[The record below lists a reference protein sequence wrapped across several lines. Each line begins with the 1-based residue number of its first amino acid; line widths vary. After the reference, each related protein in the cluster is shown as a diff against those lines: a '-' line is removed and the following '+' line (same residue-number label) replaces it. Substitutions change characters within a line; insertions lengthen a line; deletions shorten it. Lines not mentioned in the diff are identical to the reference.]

1 MAETG
6 PETSADKVFV
16 RKASG
21 MVRGYNLRDMFI
33 FNMNGLAPSAMMS
46 GMIGLSAAYYPGSNV
61 LWSLLIATPFVLAF
75 ALSYAALAG
84 AMPRSGGDYVFG
96 SRIIHPIA
104 GLIGGLVYNVPVHII
119 ADTGLPFYFFTY
131 VLPMTLVLSFPGNS
145 AVAGFVSTMSNPA
158 NIIAFGTV
166 VIWAA
171 VATAVF
177 GAKVW
182 KTVMTIICIFGL
194 ISCALIIGLLATT
207 TNFVQSFNV
216 FAANYNTSYD
226 AIIKAATANG
236 WSPTPDNVFMSLAPI
251 TYMFLFIFTAW
262 PIYLASEV
270 KSAEKAVPVSI
281 ISSIL
286 IAQAIAI
293 TIAALY
299 EVVVPKDFMSALS
312 YLAYKA
318 PSGSY
323 PLPWNPEIITLLSAT
338 FPNTITTLLI
348 GFGIT
353 MFNLSFI
360 FGDVVLVSRQFFY
373 WSFDRL
379 IPKKF
384 ASVNQRWKT
393 PAFSLVFYGC
403 IIEVVMFIAVYTNVL
418 ALLSNLSLLLVVGFT
433 PSMVAAAA
441 LAYTRKGIFEKAPG
455 WIQRKIGGVPLTTI
469 YGGLAAV
476 FQILMAILLAGYF
489 PIFGGPVTPASIA
502 FILFWILVT
511 IPWYYYARHYHLKK
525 EGIDIAWA
533 FQQVPP
539 A

>member
-1 MAETG
+1 
-6 PETSADKVFV
+6 
-16 RKASG
+16 

-61 LWSLLIATPFVLAF
+61 LWSLIISTPFVLAF

-104 GLIGGLVYNVPVHII
+104 GLISGLVYNVPVHII

-131 VLPMTLVLSFPGNS
+131 VLPMTLVLSFPGNA

-158 NIIAFGTV
+158 MIIAFGTI

-171 VATAVF
+171 VFTAVF

-194 ISCALIIGLLATT
+194 TSCVLIIGLLASL
-207 TNFVQSFNV
+207 NNASFIQAFNV
-216 FAANYNTSYD
+216 FAGNYGTSYD
-226 AIIKAATANG
+226 AIISSATKNG
-236 WSPTPDNVFMSLAPI
+236 WSPTPDNLFMSLAPI
-251 TYMFLFIFTAW
+251 TYLFLFIFTAW

-270 KSAEKAVPVSI
+270 KSAEKAVPISI

-286 IAQAIAI
+286 TAQAIAI
-293 TIAALY
+293 IIAALY
-299 EVVVPKDFMSALS
+299 EVAVPKNFMSALS

-323 PLPWNPEIITLLSAT
+323 PLPWNPEIITLLAAT

-353 MFNLSFI
+353 LFNLSFI

-384 ASVNQRWKT
+384 ASVNARWKT
-393 PAFSLVFYGC
+393 PAFSLIFYGC
-403 IIEVVMFIAVYTNVL
+403 IIQVVMFIAVYTNIL
-418 ALLSNLSLLLVVGFT
+418 ALLSNLSLLLIVGFT

-441 LAYTRKGIFEKAPG
+441 LAYTKKGIWEKAPG
-455 WIQRKIGGVPLTTI
+455 WIQRKIGSIPIVTI
-469 YGGLAAV
+469 YGSVAAV
-476 FQILMAILLAGYF
+476 FQVIMAVLLAAYF

-502 FILFWILVT
+502 FILFWVFVT
-511 IPWYYYARHYHLKK
+511 IPWYYYARYYHLKK

-533 FQQVPP
+533 FKQVPP